1 MNETKT
7 EKKKTFTKWQ
17 RSGTHSVMYAI
28 SQIHSSTLC
37 VPFQSVFFMKGG
49 FIMPILK
56 NKTQSSFTQISNNI
70 LRDRELSMKER
81 GVLCTLL
88 SFPDKWDFSIGGL
101 SAIVPDGRDSLNKT
115 IQNLIKA
122 GYVRRNQIRDS
133 RGKFAVELEVQ
144 DKRGALS
151 LETVSGL
158 PLRNIRN
165 GSADTELSD
174 TVNPQQ
180 YNNDIYNKD
189 LYNINPSINQIEQEQ
204 TDGQTEI
211 SKEKKELMN
220 LEKLSDRLGYSE
232 VCRILSY
239 PHLQQ
244 EIEECELSQYEVRM
258 RVVEELKYRIDYKTF
273 VLDGEETLVD
283 AILDYMAEV
292 VAANR
297 SIAFGGETYDADS
310 MGNAFYRLDYCVVQY
325 VISQFQKYS
334 QKHQIQN
341 KKNYLLRMLLTARS
355 DMETDIQADVN
366 YDMAHWH
373 ENHLGKA
380 GD

>member
-1 MNETKT
+1 
-7 EKKKTFTKWQ
+7 
-17 RSGTHSVMYAI
+17 
-28 SQIHSSTLC
+28 
-37 VPFQSVFFMKGG
+37 
-49 FIMPILK
+49 MPILK
-56 NKTQSSFTQISNNI
+56 NKTQSSFTQISNSI

-88 SFPDKWDFSIGGL
+88 SFPDKWDFSISGL
-101 SAIVPDGRDSLNKT
+101 SAIVPDGRDSLNKA

-122 GYVRRNQIRDS
+122 GYVRRNQIRDG

-144 DKRGALS
+144 DKRGAL
-151 LETVSGL
+151 LLNTMSGL

-165 GSADTELSD
+165 GSTETELSV

-204 TDGQTEI
+204 MDGQTEI

-244 EIEECELSQYEVRM
+244 EIKECKLSQYEVRM

-273 VLDGEETLVD
+273 VLDGMGKLVD
-283 AILDYMAEV
+283 ALLDYMAEV

-297 SIAFGGETYDADS
+297 SIAFGRETYDASS
-310 MGNAFYRLDYCVVQY
+310 MGNAFYCLDYSAVQY

-334 QKHQIQN
+334 QQHQIQN
-341 KKNYLLRMLLTARS
+341 KKNYLLRMLLTAQS
-355 DMETDIQADVN
+355 DMETGIQADVN

-373 ENHLGKA
+373 ENHPRKD